1 MGEPEMSIRAPLV
14 RLIGM
19 RLFASRLAAGSLL
32 TFGMFRRRKEAV
44 LNPITVGERYT
55 LDRELG
61 RGGMA
66 VVYLAR
72 DRKHDRPVA
81 IKILRPEIG
90 IGENAQ
96 RFLREIQIL
105 ARLQHPHILA
115 LLDSGATE
123 DVPPRPFYV
132 MPYVE
137 GETLRQRLTRE
148 GPLPV
153 AEAVRLVREAG
164 EALHYAHGEALIHR
178 DVKPENVLLSQGH
191 ALVAD
196 FGIARAAGIAG
207 GNQLTQPG
215 LTMGTPAYMSPEQAS
230 GEREVDARAD
240 QYSLAC
246 VLYELLA
253 GEPPFTGPNI
263 FAVLSRQMRD
273 PVPPLTTIRP
283 GVPMS
288 VRRAI
293 ERALSKVP
301 ADRFTTVLEFLAA
314 LEVVESPE
322 APAVAPK
329 KAIVVLP
336 FANLSPDPDNAYFA
350 DGLMEEVI
358 ADLSRVRALTV
369 ISRTSSVKLKDTG
382 WDLRRIGRE
391 LNVRYALEGSVRR
404 EGSALRITAQLI
416 DVETE
421 VHLWTEKYAGTVDD
435 VFDLQER
442 LSRQIVEAL
451 QITLTQPEDRE
462 IAQRPIANLRAFEY
476 YQRARQ
482 EYYRYTAEGM
492 AAARA
497 LAEHGLAVV
506 GPHEALYGMLGTVY
520 AWSPVVLVG
529 DEETTLREAE
539 ACARRAFEL
548 NPNSAQGLSIMGQVA
563 YRRGNAGEAVRLLT
577 QACAA
582 DPNNPDAMHQLGG
595 AYLLG
600 GRIGPMREVLT
611 RLAELDPLTASNHC
625 LLGLSYLLGGDAV
638 GALPSHRRAVELAPL
653 STICRVCDAV
663 SLVAAGRDT
672 EAASQ
677 FEWLEHQPSDDHLA
691 AVAVRFRRGLTG
703 DREAV
708 LSPPSAGERAMAES
722 DEYWSY
728 LMAGAYAL
736 VGEAEQALSWLE
748 HAVTVRGWVDYVYFT
763 RHDRFLERVRPTQ
776 HFQELMA
783 SAQKRYARFTDAGTP
798 AELRPV

>member
-1 MGEPEMSIRAPLV
+1 MPNRGVLDPL
-14 RLIGM
+14 
-19 RLFASRLAAGSLL
+19 
-32 TFGMFRRRKEAV
+32 
-44 LNPITVGERYT
+44 TVSDRYT
-55 LDRELG
+55 VDRELG

-81 IKILRPEIG
+81 LKVLRPEVG
-90 IGENAQ
+90 AGHAGQ
-96 RFLREIQIL
+96 RFLLEIQIL

-115 LLDSGATE
+115 LLDSGTTGEAS
-123 DVPPRPFYV
+123 PRPFYV
-132 MPYVE
+132 MPYVD

-153 AEAVRLVREAG
+153 PDALRLVREAG
-164 EALHYAHGEALIHR
+164 EALHYAHGQGLIHR

-196 FGIARAAGIAG
+196 FGIARAAGIAAG
-207 GNQLTQPG
+207 DRLTRTG
-215 LTMGTPAYMSPEQAS
+215 LSMGTPAYMSPEQTA

-246 VLYELLA
+246 MLYELLA
-253 GEPPFTGPNI
+253 GQPPFTGPDAV
-263 FAVLSRQMRD
+263 AVLSRQVLD
-273 PVPPLTTIRP
+273 PVPPLSTVRP
-283 GVPMS
+283 GVPGS
-288 VRRAI
+288 VQRAI

-301 ADRFTTVLEFLAA
+301 ADRFETVLEFLAA
-314 LEVVESPE
+314 LEAPD
-322 APAVAPK
+322 APAAARK
-329 KAIVVLP
+329 KTIVVLP
-336 FANLSPDPDNAYFA
+336 FANLSPDPDNAYFG

-369 ISRTSSVKLKDTG
+369 ISRTSAVKLKETG

-404 EGSALRITAQLI
+404 AGATLRITAQLI
-416 DVETE
+416 DVETDSH
-421 VHLWTEKYAGTVDD
+421 VWAEKYSGTVDD

-451 QITLTQPEDRE
+451 RITLSPPEDRE
-462 IAQRPIANLRAFEY
+462 LAQRPIADVRAFEY

-492 AAARA
+492 VAARA
-497 LAEHGLAVV
+497 LAEYGLAVV

-520 AWSPVVLVG
+520 AWSPTVPGG

-548 NPNSAQGLSIMGQVA
+548 NPDSPQGLSIMGQVA
-563 YRRGNAGEAVRLLT
+563 YRRGQTGEAVRLLSR
-577 QACAA
+577 ACAA

-600 GRIGPMREVLT
+600 GRIGPMQEVLT
-611 RLAELDPLTASNHC
+611 RLVELDPLTASNHC
-625 LLGLSYLLGGDAV
+625 LLGMSYSLGGDPA
-638 GALPSHRRAVELAPL
+638 GALAAHQRAVSLDPR
-653 STICRVCDAV
+653 STICRVCAAV
-663 SLVAAGRDT
+663 ALVAAGRDAD
-672 EAASQ
+672 AARE
-677 FEWLEHQPSDDHLA
+677 FEWLEQQPADDDLA
-691 AVAVRFRRGLTG
+691 RVALRLRRGLTG

-708 LSPPSAGERAMAES
+708 LSPPSPAERAMAES

-736 VGEAEQALSWLE
+736 VGETDQALSWLE
-748 HAVTVRGWVDYVYFT
+748 HAVTVRGWIDYVYFT
-763 RHDRFLERVRPTQ
+763 RHDRFLEALRPTRR
-776 HFQELMA
+776 FQELMA
-783 SAQKRYARFTDAGTP
+783 SARERYARFTDDGAP
-798 AELRPV
+798 APKA

>member
-1 MGEPEMSIRAPLV
+1 MVHSG
-14 RLIGM
+14 
-19 RLFASRLAAGSLL
+19 SRG
-32 TFGMFRRRKEAV
+32 V
-44 LNPITVGERYT
+44 LETIPVGDGYTVE
-55 LDRELG
+55 RELG

-66 VVYLAR
+66 LVYLAR

-81 IKILRPEIG
+81 IKILRPEIVA
-90 IGENAQ
+90 GEVAQ

-105 ARLQHPHILA
+105 ARLQHPNILA
-115 LLDSGATE
+115 LLDSGSTDE
-123 DVPPRPFYV
+123 VPPRPFYV
-132 MPYVE
+132 MPYVD

-153 AEAVRLVREAG
+153 ADALRLVRETG
-164 EALHYAHGEALIHR
+164 EALHYAHGQGMIHR

-207 GNQLTQPG
+207 VAAGDQLTRPG
-215 LTMGTPAYMSPEQAS
+215 LSIGTPAYMRPSFA
-230 GEREVDARAD
+230 
-240 QYSLAC
+240 
-246 VLYELLA
+246 
-253 GEPPFTGPNI
+253 
-263 FAVLSRQMRD
+263 AVLSRQLLD
-273 PVPPLTTIRP
+273 PVPPITTLRP
-283 GVPMS
+283 GVPGP

-301 ADRFTTVLEFLAA
+301 ADRFATVLEFLAA
-314 LEVVESPE
+314 LDAPD
-322 APAVAPK
+322 APAAAPK

-336 FANLSPDPDNAYFA
+336 FANLSTDPENAYFG

-369 ISRTSSVKLKDTG
+369 ISRTSSVKLKETG

-404 EGSALRITAQLI
+404 AGSALRITAQLI
-416 DVETE
+416 DIESDA
-421 VHLWTEKYAGTVDD
+421 HLWAEKYSGTVDD

-451 QITLTQPEDRE
+451 QITLSPPEDRE
-462 IAQRPIANLRAFEY
+462 IAARPIADLRAFEY

-482 EYYRYTAEGM
+482 EYYKYSSEGM

-520 AWSPVVLVG
+520 AWSPTVLLG
-529 DEETTLREAE
+529 RDEETALREAE

-563 YRRGNAGEAVRLLT
+563 YRRGDAGEAVRLLA

-582 DPNNPDAMHQLGG
+582 DPNNPDAMHQLAG

-611 RLAELDPLTASNHC
+611 RLVELDPLTPSNHC
-625 LLGLSYLLGGDAV
+625 LLGLSYLLGGDAA
-638 GALPSHRRAVELAPL
+638 GALPSHRRAVELDTR
-653 STICRVCDAV
+653 STICRVCASV
-663 SLVAAGRDT
+663 AMVAAGREAEAVT
-672 EAASQ
+672 E
-677 FEWLEHQPSDDHLA
+677 FEWLERQPSENPLA
-691 AVAVRFRRGLTG
+691 SVGVRFRRALTG
-703 DREAV
+703 DRAAV
-708 LSPPSAGERAMAES
+708 LSPPSAKERAMAES

-728 LMAGAYAL
+728 LMAAAYAM
-736 VGEAEQALSWLE
+736 VGETDQALSWLE
-748 HAVTVRGWVDYVYFT
+748 HAVRVRGWVDYVYFT
-763 RHDRFLERVRPTQ
+763 RHDRFLESLRSTRR
-776 HFQELMA
+776 FQELMG
-783 SAQKRYARFTDAGTP
+783 SARERYARFTDDGAPT
-798 AELRPV
+798 R

>member
-1 MGEPEMSIRAPLV
+1 MLHRGDR
-14 RLIGM
+14 
-19 RLFASRLAAGSLL
+19 
-32 TFGMFRRRKEAV
+32 AV
-44 LNPITVGERYT
+44 LESITVSDRYT
-55 LDRELG
+55 VDRELG

-81 IKILRPEIG
+81 IKILRPEIAVG
-90 IGENAQ
+90 LGAQ
-96 RFLREIQIL
+96 RFLLEIQIL

-115 LLDSGATE
+115 LLDSGTTDEAS
-123 DVPPRPFYV
+123 PRPFYV
-132 MPYVE
+132 MPYVD

-153 AEAVRLVREAG
+153 AEALRLVRETG
-164 EALHYAHGEALIHR
+164 EALHYAHEQGLIHR

-196 FGIARAAGIAG
+196 FGIARAAGVAAG
-207 GNQLTQPG
+207 DRLTRTG
-215 LTMGTPAYMSPEQAS
+215 LSMGTPAYMSPEQAG

-253 GEPPFTGPNI
+253 GQPPFTGLDA
-263 FAVLSRQMRD
+263 FAVLSRQVLD
-273 PVPPLTTIRP
+273 PVPPLTTLRP
-283 GVPMS
+283 GVPGS

-301 ADRFTTVLEFLAA
+301 ADRFETVLEFLSA
-314 LEVVESPE
+314 LEAPE
-322 APAVAPK
+322 APAAAPK

-369 ISRTSSVKLKDTG
+369 ISRTSSVKLKETG

-404 EGSALRITAQLI
+404 AGSTLRITAQLI
-416 DVETE
+416 DTETDA
-421 VHLWTEKYAGTVDD
+421 HLWAEKYSGTVDD

-451 QITLTQPEDRE
+451 RITLSPPEDRE
-462 IAQRPIANLRAFEY
+462 IAERPITDIRAYEY

-520 AWSPVVLVG
+520 AWSPIVLGG

-563 YRRGNAGEAVRLLT
+563 YRRGQAGEAVRLLT

-611 RLAELDPLTASNHC
+611 RLVELDPLTASNHC
-625 LLGLSYLLGGDAV
+625 LLGMSYSLGGDAPA
-638 GALPSHRRAVELAPL
+638 ALLSHRRAVDLDPR
-653 STICRVCDAV
+653 STICRVCAAV
-663 SLVAAGRDT
+663 ALVAAGRDA

-677 FEWLEHQPSDDHLA
+677 FEWLERQPSDDPLA
-691 AVAVRFRRGLTG
+691 TVAVRFRRGLTG
-703 DREAV
+703 ERAAV
-708 LSPPSAGERAMAES
+708 LSPPSAAERAMAES

-736 VGEAEQALSWLE
+736 VGEADEALSWLE

-763 RHDRFLERVRPTQ
+763 RHDRFLESLRSTRR
-776 HFQELMA
+776 FQELMA
-783 SAQKRYARFTDAGTP
+783 SARERYSRFTDDGAP
-798 AELRPV
+798 APQAE